1 MAYNRTLQHFTSSQE
16 LATIWAS
23 GQNYIVNQL
32 VLDSDKLYR
41 CNTSHTS
48 GATFAGDSAYWTGLN
63 QGGVIDIA
71 GGGTGQTTATAAF
84 DALAPTTTA
93 GDLIVY
99 NGTDNVRL
107 PVGTDG
113 QMIVADASQTNKLKW
128 ATVPQG
134 SKNYITYSN
143 FENNATTGWSLFNT
157 TLTSK
162 IPTGAITSG
171 AASLNALSVTSSTPL
186 AGSYSLSVSSP
197 GAVTAGQGFITD
209 VLTIDRED
217 QAKVLTFSFYYETVS
232 GTMNFSGT
240 SSNTWAIYIHDGTNW
255 IQPAG
260 VYGMTQSSGAGLVT
274 GTFQTNSTGTSYR
287 LAVVCITATGAAISM
302 KFDDFKLSPQTAP
315 IGPVVTDFQVYTPSI
330 AGFNAGTTP
339 TINVRWRRVG
349 DSIHVI
355 GTYIAGG
362 TGIGVSGDMTVFLPS
377 GLSFDSSKISTAV
390 VIGAGEIHNAGA
402 YRYGC
407 SVLSSL
413 PNTFVL
419 SARANAATGGNIVG
433 GTIPET
439 SWWNAGG
446 DQFSFEL
453 MAPISGWSSNVQTS
467 DSTDTRVVDFRA
479 YTTSART
486 VNNTAP
492 TVIFENVDK
501 DSHGAYNASTG
512 VYTVPVSGDYVVSGQ
527 MRIGTLTMN
536 AGAFFGFSASVD
548 NVYSVRN
555 HYTAFRAV
563 TASSA
568 GNFAEGSGSVLLTN
582 LSAGQTIRVRGWA
595 DQATATFT
603 DGANT
608 FCIQRIS
615 GPSVIAATENVIAK
629 YQTVSNTVG
638 SAATLITY
646 GTREIDSHGIYN
658 TSTGVITIPISG
670 KYLIGI
676 YGSTVGANWSAG
688 GQFLWQLRKNG
699 SIPSPALVVT
709 QIRAQTTWNSGVLE
723 AMGNTYI
730 ECLAGDTFEI
740 MAQNSLSVAL
750 SSTSG
755 RNYFYIV
762 RIGN

>member
-41 CNTSHTS
+41 CNTAHTS

-84 DALAPTTTA
+84 GALAPTTTA

-99 NGTDNVRL
+99 NGTDNIRL

-232 GTMNFSGT
+232 GTMDFSGT

-315 IGPVVTDFQVYTPSI
+315 IGPVVTDWVSYTPTGSWTV
-330 AGFNAGTTP
+330 NTTYSGK
-339 TINVRWRRVG
+339 WRRVG
-349 DSIHVI
+349 DMMEGKI
-355 GTYIAGG
+355 YISL
-362 TGIGVSGDMTVFLPS
+362 TGAPNAAILTVNLPS
-377 GLSFDSSKISTAV
+377 GYTIDTTKYPAVANGYTLGNVYFEDFALTGYDGFSYYSSSTSVGVKAQDASAGFERSSTVNATTPFAWGNQDYLAFDFRV
-390 VIGAGEIHNAGA
+390 
-402 YRYGC
+402 
-407 SVLSSL
+407 
-413 PNTFVL
+413 
-419 SARANAATGGNIVG
+419 
-433 GTIPET
+433 
-439 SWWNAGG
+439 
-446 DQFSFEL
+446 
-453 MAPISGWSSNVQTS
+453 PISGWSSNVQTS
-467 DSTDTRVVDFRA
+467 DSTDTRVVAFLARNLGA
-479 YTTSART
+479 SSTSVPTGSAGT
-486 VNNTAP
+486 KVLNLTPEFDTHSGWSSVNSQY
-492 TVIFENVDK
+492 VI
-501 DSHGAYNASTG
+501 
-512 VYTVPVSGDYVVSGQ
+512 PVSGYYDITTSVYTGSFTGQVNLGIILNGSYSEIVSG
-527 MRIGTLTMN
+527 T
-536 AGAFFGFSASVD
+536 
-548 NVYSVRN
+548 
-555 HYTAFRAV
+555 
-563 TASSA
+563 
-568 GNFAEGSGSVLLTN
+568 
-582 LSAGQTIRVRGWA
+582 
-595 DQATATFT
+595 QATANPQTFI
-603 DGANT
+603 ANRTYNLKAGDTVALGT
-608 FCIQRIS
+608 FQTSGSTQTYAAFNPTGLKIQRLS

-629 YQTVSNTVG
+629 YSTTAGQAITSIPATVVY
-638 SAATLITY
+638 A
-646 GTREIDSHGIYN
+646 TREIDSHGIVN
-658 TSTGVITIPISG
+658 TINGDITIPISG
-670 KYLIGI
+670 KYLIGV
-676 YGSTVGANWSAG
+676 YGSTASTAWGNG
-688 GQFLWQLRKNG
+688 QQFLWQIRKNG
-699 SIPSPALVVT
+699 SFSSFIN
-709 QIRAQTTWNSGVLE
+709 QIRAQTAYTGILE
-723 AMGNTYI
+723 SVGPTYI
-730 ECLAGDTFEI
+730 NCLAGDI
-740 MAQNSLSVAL
+740 INIQAQ
-750 SSTSG
+750 SSTATNLRTAAG
-755 RNYFYIV
+755 TNFFYLV
-762 RIGN
+762 RLGN